1 MKLGKKVD
9 TNLIVKIM
17 KIRKAKLVDIKDIAY
32 VQVKSWET
40 TYPGLLPDEV
50 IKSRTVESRTKRL
63 TEFWQDLETST
74 TRCVLVAETKEGN
87 IVGFVCGGKSFD
99 DNLPYEGEVYSIY
112 IMEEYQNKG
121 LGTTL
126 MKEAVKFLVDLGFKT
141 MIIWVLEGNKQA
153 SQFYEKLG
161 GLVKERK
168 MHNIEDREYPINGY
182 VWEDI
187 TKFN

>member
-1 MKLGKKVD
+1 MD

-17 KIRKAKLVDIKDIAY
+17 KIRKAKLADIKDIAY

-74 TRCVLVAETKEGN
+74 SRCVLVAETPEGK

-99 DNLPYEGEVYSIY
+99 NNFPYEGEVYSLY
-112 IMEEYQNKG
+112 IIKEYQDKG
-121 LGTTL
+121 LGTKL
-126 MKEAVKFLVDLGFKT
+126 MKEAVKFLVNLGFKT
-141 MIIWVLEGNKQA
+141 MIVWVLEGNEQA
-153 SQFYEKLG
+153 SSFYEKLG
-161 GLVKERK
+161 GNAKERK
-168 MHNIEDREYPINGY
+168 MHNIEGKEYPVNGY

-187 TKFN
+187 SNF